1 MDGWL
6 LILLKIHFMIL
17 LWLICFFGLLA
28 ASAVTVY
35 LILHYLYVGE
45 QRVVFGSCPEVGG
58 ISLPTPPPLFLAILE
73 FP

>member
-1 MDGWL
+1 MGGL

-45 QRVVFGSCPEVGG
+45 QRVFRLLPGG
-58 ISLPTPPPLFLAILE
+58 RRH
-73 FP
+73 